1 MDQIANLVIDLS
13 IDSAEFRN
21 EVPRIKK
28 LLNDAAGDSERSAAR
43 MQRFLDK
50 QTEATRRTSASLEQ
64 VTASSTA
71 YSSSVE
77 KSAAAST
84 RLAADV
90 DQTRQRVEALGRK
103 LREEQAQSAAVAAAQ
118 DRTSAAFYRQI
129 DSVKQLSGGLQELQ
143 RIQAQV
149 RQAKGRGDISQ
160 GDYLAL
166 VSETA
171 RKTRELTDAEALAT
185 QKKAQFIR
193 RLKEQTT
200 VQGLTRTEL
209 LRVKAA
215 ELGVSSAAD
224 IYIRKLEHTGTTT
237 HTLGLKSAAA
247 RRELGVL
254 AGELARGNFG
264 ALRGSGITLAN
275 RAGWIEQLMSP
286 KGMMLGGLVG
296 GVAAAVYGL
305 GKAYYEGAKES
316 ETFNKQL
323 ILTGSYAG
331 KTTGQLNAMAKSLAG
346 NGVTQHDAA
355 GVLAQVVGSGAFTGQ
370 AVAMVSRTAA
380 RMQENVGQ
388 SVDETIR
395 QFKRL
400 RDDPVNAAKELD
412 RTLHFLTSTQL
423 EQIRVLGEQG
433 RVADAAKIAMSA
445 YSNNPAWCLWDMLTH
460 PRYGMGQRIG
470 AADVDRWAL
479 YAIGRYCDQMVP
491 DGFGGTEPRMTFNA
505 YLAQQRKAWDVLTD
519 FCSAMRCMPV
529 WNGQRLTFVQDRP
542 SDTVWTYTRS
552 NVVMPDEGTPFR
564 YSFSARKDRHNAVEV
579 NWTDPDNGW
588 QTSTELVEDTVAI
601 SHYGRNLVKM
611 DAFGCTSRGQAHR
624 AGLWLIKTELLETQT
639 VDFSVGA
646 EGLRHVPGDVIEV
659 CDEDYAG
666 VSLGG
671 RILSVDRDRRILTLD
686 REITLP
692 SSGTTLISLV
702 DGEGLP
708 VSVDVQSV
716 TDGVQVQVSRI
727 PDGVAEYSVWGL
739 KLPTLRQRLFRC
751 VAVRENDDGTYA
763 ITAVQHVPE
772 KESIV
777 DNGASFDPQPG
788 TIHGTVPPAI
798 QHLTTEILAEEG
810 QYQVLARWDTPRV
823 VKGVSFSLRLNVAAE
838 DGSDRLVSSAGTPD
852 TQYRF
857 RGLTPGR
864 YTLTVRA
871 VNSQG
876 QQGDP
881 ASTQFS
887 IAAPAAPSFIELTP
901 GYFQITAT
909 PRQAVYDPTV
919 QYEFWFS
926 DAQIT
931 DIHQVENAARYL
943 GTALYWIAA
952 SVNIR
957 PGRDYYFY
965 IRAVNQVGK
974 SAFVEAT
981 GQASNDAAGYLD
993 FFKGQITESH
1003 LGKELLEK
1011 VDLTEDNAS
1020 KLQQFSKEWQ
1030 DANDKW
1036 NAMWGVKIEQTKD
1049 GKYYVAGLGLSM
1061 EDTPDG
1067 KISQFLVAADRIAY
1081 INPANGN
1088 ETPGFVMQG
1097 DQIIMNEAFLKYLSA
1112 PTITSGGNPPAFS
1125 LTPDGKLTAKN
1136 ADISGHINA
1145 VSGSFTG
1152 EINATSGKFS
1162 GVIEAR
1168 EFVGDICGSK
1178 VMQGVSIRAT
1188 NDERSTS
1195 TRYTDSATYQ
1205 IGKTITVM
1213 ANCERNGGSGAI
1225 TVTINING
1233 QVKTAEVMP
1242 YTAGI
1247 PVMYQTVVFSVYTT
1261 SPVVDISVSLRVG
1274 GQYTT
1279 SASVWPLVMVSRSG
1293 SNFTN

>member
-71 YSSSVE
+71 YSSAVE

-200 VQGLTRTEL
+200 VQGLSRTEL

-224 IYIRKLEHTGTTT
+224 IYIRKLERTGTAT

-286 KGMMLGGLVG
+286 KGMMLGGLAG

-370 AVAMVSRTAA
+370 AMAMVSRTAT

-412 RTLHFLTSTQL
+412 RTLHFLTATQL

-445 YSNNPAWCLWDMLTH
+445 YSEEMNKRMGDVHDNLGWIERAWNAVGDAAKWAWDRML
-460 PRYGMGQRIG
+460 
-470 AADVDRWAL
+470 D
-479 YAIGRYCDQMVP
+479 IGR
-491 DGFGGTEPRMTFNA
+491 
-505 YLAQQRKAWDVLTD
+505 
-519 FCSAMRCMPV
+519 
-529 WNGQRLTFVQDRP
+529 
-542 SDTVWTYTRS
+542 
-552 NVVMPDEGTPFR
+552 EGTLDEKIATLQEKI
-564 YSFSARKDRHNAVEV
+564 ARDRKTPWTVSSSQTEYDQQQLNELQEQKRQKDLLDAKAQAE
-579 NWTDPDNGW
+579 
-588 QTSTELVEDTVAI
+588 
-601 SHYGRNLVKM
+601 RNY
-611 DAFGCTSRGQAHR
+611 Q
-624 AGLWLIKTELLETQT
+624 ETQKRRNEQNAALNRDNET
-639 VDFSVGA
+639 ES
-646 EGLRHVPGDVIEV
+646 LRHQREV
-659 CDEDYAG
+659 ARITAMQYA
-666 VSLGG
+666 
-671 RILSVDRDRRILTLD
+671 D
-686 REITLP
+686 
-692 SSGTTLISLV
+692 
-702 DGEGLP
+702 
-708 VSVDVQSV
+708 
-716 TDGVQVQVSRI
+716 
-727 PDGVAEYSVWGL
+727 A
-739 KLPTLRQRLFRC
+739 
-751 VAVRENDDGTYA
+751 AVRNAALERENERHKKALSQQAKKPKTYHNDEA
-763 ITAVQHVPE
+763 RRLLLQYSQQQAQ
-772 KESIV
+772 
-777 DNGASFDPQPG
+777 
-788 TIHGTVPPAI
+788 
-798 QHLTTEILAEEG
+798 TEG
-810 QYQVLARWDTPRV
+810 
-823 VKGVSFSLRLNVAAE
+823 
-838 DGSDRLVSSAGTPD
+838 
-852 TQYRF
+852 
-857 RGLTPGR
+857 
-864 YTLTVRA
+864 
-871 VNSQG
+871 
-876 QQGDP
+876 
-881 ASTQFS
+881 
-887 IAAPAAPSFIELTP
+887 
-901 GYFQITAT
+901 QITAAKLSTTEKMTEAHKQLLSFQQRIADLSGKKLTADEQSVLAHKDEIALALQKLDISQQDLQHQNALNELKKKTLTLTSQLADEESRVRQQHAMALATMGMGDQQRGRYEERLKIQQHYQEQLEQLKRDSKAKGTYGSDEYRQAEQALKGSLDRRLAEWADYNAKVDAAQGDWTLGASRALDNFLAQGGNVAGMTENVFTNAFNGMADSIANFAVTGKGSFRSLTVSILADLAKMEARIAASKLLGSVLAMFGFGTSAGGST
-909 PRQAVYDPTV
+909 PSGAYSSAALSVIPNADGGVYRSAGLSQYSGSIVNRPTFFAFAKGAGVMGEAGPEAILPLRRGADGKLGVVAAGSGGMAMFAPEYNIEIHNDAGNGQIGPQALQAVY
-919 QYEFWFS
+919 
-926 DAQIT
+926 
-931 DIHQVENAARYL
+931 N
-943 GTALYWIAA
+943 
-952 SVNIR
+952 
-957 PGRDYYFY
+957 
-965 IRAVNQVGK
+965 
-974 SAFVEAT
+974 
-981 GQASNDAAGYLD
+981 
-993 FFKGQITESH
+993 
-1003 LGKELLEK
+1003 
-1011 VDLTEDNAS
+1011 
-1020 KLQQFSKEWQ
+1020 
-1030 DANDKW
+1030 
-1036 NAMWGVKIEQTKD
+1036 
-1049 GKYYVAGLGLSM
+1049 
-1061 EDTPDG
+1061 
-1067 KISQFLVAADRIAY
+1067 
-1081 INPANGN
+1081 
-1088 ETPGFVMQG
+1088 
-1097 DQIIMNEAFLKYLSA
+1097 
-1112 PTITSGGNPPAFS
+1112 
-1125 LTPDGKLTAKN
+1125 
-1136 ADISGHINA
+1136 
-1145 VSGSFTG
+1145 
-1152 EINATSGKFS
+1152 
-1162 GVIEAR
+1162 
-1168 EFVGDICGSK
+1168 
-1178 VMQGVSIRAT
+1178 
-1188 NDERSTS
+1188 
-1195 TRYTDSATYQ
+1195 
-1205 IGKTITVM
+1205 IGKKAAIDFWQQQS
-1213 ANCERNGGSGAI
+1213 RDGGI
-1225 TVTINING
+1225 
-1233 QVKTAEVMP
+1233 
-1242 YTAGI
+1242 AG
-1247 PVMYQTVVFSVYTT
+1247 
-1261 SPVVDISVSLRVG
+1261 G
-1274 GQYTT
+1274 G
-1279 SASVWPLVMVSRSG
+1279 R
-1293 SNFTN
+1293 